1 MIICIIWF
9 SKMRSV
15 GANKRNDVYT
25 RQIEQIYL
33 LGLSVGLKVG
43 SAGNGKSINT
53 GRFVGRRVGLGVG
66 FFVGFFV
73 GLAIKL
79 INTTA
84 VSHARSNKSFVHTRY
99 VQLTVPVKT
108 VFDGR

>member
-1 MIICIIWF
+1 MELQKV
-9 SKMRSV
+9 KM
-15 GANKRNDVYT
+15 KLIVYS
-25 RQIEQIYL
+25 
-33 LGLSVGLKVG
+33 LGWSVGLSSSG
-43 SAGNGKSINT
+43 TCGKT

-84 VSHARSNKSFVHTRY
+84 VSHAVANESFVHTRY

-108 VFDGR
+108 VLDGR

>member
-1 MIICIIWF
+1 
-9 SKMRSV
+9 MRSV

-25 RQIEQIYL
+25 RQIEQIVIYL

-43 SAGNGKSINT
+43 SAGNGSIT

-66 FFVGFFV
+66 FNVGFFV

-84 VSHARSNKSFVHTRY
+84 VSHARSNRSFVHTRY

>member
-1 MIICIIWF
+1 MK
-9 SKMRSV
+9 SD

-25 RQIEQIYL
+25 RQIEQIVIYL
-33 LGLSVGLKVG
+33 LGWSVGLKVG

-84 VSHARSNKSFVHTRY
+84 VSHARSNRSFVHTRY